1 MMGNLDILDNKKRFN
16 KKNFSYVNWNY
27 INFTYIVDFHG
38 YINDKKFHW
47 KMSYLSQNLKKKL
60 LSFDYLTYHHFKTV
74 FFYKN
79 NKNYVFIYN

>member
-38 YINDKKFHW
+38 YINDKKFH
-47 KMSYLSQNLKKKL
+47 
-60 LSFDYLTYHHFKTV
+60 
-74 FFYKN
+74 
-79 NKNYVFIYN
+79 